1 MRSKNSATAGLDAV
15 RGELAQAQTGLRAV
29 ELVQERLATT
39 TDASA
44 AATAALEVVRST
56 FGWAYGSYW
65 AVGEDDT
72 LRFVAESGSASEEFR
87 EVTRSASFARGVG
100 LSGRAWA
107 ADEMVTVP
115 DLGQLTDCV
124 RAPAAQRAGIR
135 SGVCFP
141 LRVDGRV
148 IGTMDFFTDE
158 VLTLSPVRHQ
168 ALEVI
173 GILVSRALERVVH
186 DACQAAAAQDTAA
199 TSAVLRAVMSAETRG
214 EALGRALSTIRE
226 GFGWAYGSYWA
237 IDEADQKLHFVQESG
252 TVSPAFREVTHS
264 ASFAQGVGLSGRAW
278 QRRDLVFVPD
288 LADVTD
294 CVRAPVARREG
305 VKSGVCLP
313 VVVDGAVVGT
323 MDFFA
328 TTRLTLSEGRQA
340 ALRDT
345 VFLIGQTLQRF
356 ADADRLTSAAQEL
369 VTSIEEV
376 ERNVVAATGVATEG
390 QRLAVEADQGIGRL
404 RVSSEEIGDVVKT
417 IQTIAAQTN
426 LLALNAT
433 IEAARAGEAGRG
445 FAVVAG
451 EVKDL
456 ANETARAT
464 TQVQERVEA
473 IQSQA
478 QEAVSSLAQ
487 IRDAV
492 ERINETQEVIGSV
505 LTEQVSVT
513 RAILG

>member
-1 MRSKNSATAGLDAV
+1 MRNKNAAAELGAARD
-15 RGELAQAQTGLRAV
+15 ELAEAQTGLRAV

-39 TDASA
+39 TDVSA
-44 AATAALEVVRST
+44 AATAALEVVRAT

-65 AVGEDDT
+65 AIGDDET
-72 LRFVAESGSASEEFR
+72 LRFVAESGAASEEFR
-87 EVTRSASFARGVG
+87 EVTRTASFARGVG

-107 ADEMVTVP
+107 AEEMVAVP
-115 DLGQLTDCV
+115 NLGDLTDCV

-141 LRVDGRV
+141 LRIDGRV
-148 IGTMDFFTDE
+148 VGTMDFFTDE
-158 VLTLSPVRHQ
+158 VLELSPTRHQ
-168 ALEVI
+168 ALRVI
-173 GILVSRALERVVH
+173 GILVSRALERVEH
-186 DACQAAAAQDTAA
+186 DACRDAAAQDTAA
-199 TSAVLRAVMSAETRG
+199 TSAVLREVMSAATRG
-214 EALGRALSTIRE
+214 EALARALDTIRA

-237 IDEADQKLHFVQESG
+237 IDPADQRLHFVQESG
-252 TVSPAFREVTHS
+252 TVSAAFREVTHA

-294 CVRAPVARREG
+294 CVRAPVARKEG
-305 VKSGVCLP
+305 VQSGVCLP
-313 VVVDGAVVGT
+313 VVVDGEVVGT
-323 MDFFA
+323 MDFFV
-328 TTRLTLSEGRQA
+328 TTRVTLSAGRQA

-356 ADADRLTSAAQEL
+356 SAADRLETAAHEL

-376 ERNVVAATGVATEG
+376 ERNVIAATGVATEG
-390 QRLAVEADQGIGRL
+390 QRLAVEADQGIARL
-404 RVSSEEIGDVVKT
+404 QVSSEEIGDVVKT

-464 TQVQERVEA
+464 TQVQERVAA
-473 IQSQA
+473 IQGQA
-478 QEAVSSLAQ
+478 QDAVSSLAQ
-487 IRDAV
+487 IRDSV
-492 ERINETQEVIGSV
+492 ERINETQQVIGSV
-505 LTEQVSVT
+505 LTEQASVT